1 MKESKEKT
9 GNLIN
14 DFESAFEI
22 IGNDFYQFF
31 KYIYEKFILNLIDI
45 WQTFIW
51 LGILFLIE
59 YIIWYSTYGYY
70 FPSYD
75 SLIFLILQAIVIS
88 IFVIYNALLRRKLRN
103 ATDALADGNLNYE
116 IDLSGMHGDFRE
128 IAENLNSI
136 SEGMNIA
143 IEQRLKSER
152 MKTELITNV
161 SHDLKTPLT
170 SIINYANLIG
180 QEKCE
185 NVKITEYSEVLVRQS
200 VRMKRLI
207 EDLVEASKAST
218 GNLEVQLE
226 TCEAEILLTQAAG
239 EFEQKLHDAGLE
251 LKVVQPENSVKIMA
265 DSRRL
270 WRVFDNLMNN
280 ICKYGQRGT
289 RVYLILEE
297 TEKQAVITFKNTSHA
312 ELNFSADELTER
324 FVRGDVSR
332 NTEGNGLGLSIAK
345 SLTELQNGT
354 FDLQIDGDLFKVI
367 LKFPKL
373 QN

>member
-1 MKESKEKT
+1 MKESKGKT
-9 GNLIN
+9 GNLKN
-14 DFESAFEI
+14 DFESAFETL
-22 IGNDFYQFF
+22 GNVFNRFF
-31 KYIYEKFILNLIDI
+31 KYIYKKFIADLLDI
-45 WQTFIW
+45 WPTYIW

-59 YIIWYSTYGYY
+59 YIIWYINY
-70 FPSYD
+70 FYSD
-75 SLIFLILQAIVIS
+75 DLLIFLIIQAI
-88 IFVIYNALLRRKLRN
+88 IFGVFTIYNTLSRRRIRN
-103 ATDALADGNLNYE
+103 ATDALVEGNLNYE
-116 IDLSGMHGDFRE
+116 IELSGMYGDFRE

-185 NVKITEYSEVLVRQS
+185 NEKITEYSEVLVRQS

-226 TCEAEILLTQAAG
+226 PCEAEILLTQAAG
-239 EFEQKLHDAGLE
+239 EFEQKLRDAGLE

-270 WRVFDNLMNN
+270 WRVFDNLLNN

-289 RVYLILEE
+289 RVYLSLEE
-297 TEKQAVITFKNTSHA
+297 TENQVVFTFKNTSCA
-312 ELNFSADELTER
+312 ELNVSADELMER
-324 FVRGDVSR
+324 FVRGDESR
-332 NTEGNGLGLSIAK
+332 NTDGNGLGLSIAK

-354 FDLQIDGDLFKVI
+354 LDLAIDGDLFKVI
-367 LKFPKL
+367 LRFPKIIT
-373 QN
+373 N

>member
-1 MKESKEKT
+1 MRE
-9 GNLIN
+9 
-14 DFESAFEI
+14 A
-22 IGNDFYQFF
+22 F
-31 KYIYEKFILNLIDI
+31 KYFYEKFIAALIDI
-45 WQTFIW
+45 WPT
-51 LGILFLIE
+51 LLCLVILFLME
-59 YIIWYSTYGYY
+59 YIIWYSMYGYY

-75 SLIFLILQAIVIS
+75 LLIFLIIQAIAIGVFI
-88 IFVIYNALLRRKLRN
+88 IHNALLRRKIRN
-103 ATDALADGNLNYE
+103 ATDALAEGNLNYE
-116 IDLSGMHGDFRE
+116 VDISGMHGDFRE

-185 NVKITEYSEVLVRQS
+185 NEKITEYSEVLVRQS

-226 TCEAEILLTQAAG
+226 PCEAEILLVQAAG
-239 EFEQKLHDAGLE
+239 EFEQKLRDAGLE
-251 LKVVQPENSVKIMA
+251 LKIVQPETSVKIMA

-289 RVYLILEE
+289 RVYLSIEE
-297 TEKQAVITFKNTSHA
+297 TEKQVIITFRNISHG

-324 FVRGDVSR
+324 FVRGDISR

-367 LKFPKL
+367 LKFPKV
-373 QN
+373 N